1 MVTGKSLSRGAI
13 LFSTILGALANFVWL
28 RARLGRRA
36 IRTERSQWLHKWCK
50 VGLRRLDI
58 GLVVYGTLPP
68 SGLVVSNHL
77 SYLDI
82 LLFSAAQPCIFV
94 SKSEVRSWPVFGWLA
109 SLGGTIYVDRQR
121 RSETPRVHREME
133 EALSERIPVI
143 LFPEGTS
150 SDGSLVLPFRSAL
163 FEPVVELNLDVTP
176 AHVSYT
182 LDEGSVA
189 TDVCYWG
196 DMTLIPH
203 LFNMLSKGKIT
214 GRIRFSS
221 RPATYSNRKEAAT
234 LARAEV
240 VTLAAEAA
248 REDFSVAEAAAAC
261 SRLQMG

>member
-1 MVTGKSLSRGAI
+1 MVTGRSLSRGVL

-28 RARLGRRA
+28 RARMGRRA
-36 IRTERSQWLHKWCK
+36 IRAERAQWLHRWCK
-50 VGLRRLDI
+50 VGLHRLDI
-58 GLVVYGTLPP
+58 DLMVHGTLPP

-121 RSETPRVHREME
+121 RSETPHVHREME
-133 EALSERIPVI
+133 EALLERIPVI

-150 SDGSLVLPFRSAL
+150 SDGSSVLPFRSPL
-163 FEPVVELNLDVTP
+163 FEPAVELNLNVTP
-176 AHVSYT
+176 AHVSYA
-182 LDEGSVA
+182 LEEGSVA
-189 TDVCYWG
+189 MDVCYWG
-196 DMTLIPH
+196 DMTLVPH
-203 LFNMLSKGKIT
+203 LLKLLSKGKIT
-214 GRIRFSS
+214 GRIRISS

-234 LARAEV
+234 LAREEV

-248 REDFSVAEAAAAC
+248 REAVSGAGDVAGC
-261 SRLQMG
+261 SRLQIG